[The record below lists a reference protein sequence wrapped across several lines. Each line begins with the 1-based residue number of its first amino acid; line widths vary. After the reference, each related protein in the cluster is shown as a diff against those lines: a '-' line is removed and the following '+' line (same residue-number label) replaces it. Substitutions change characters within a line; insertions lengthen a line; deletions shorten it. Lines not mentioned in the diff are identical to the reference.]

1 MGKEKGKSRIDIVLD
16 APYISLHGTSGTT
29 VEPTVLR
36 GHVSLY
42 LAEVTDIREVSLHF
56 RGKAK
61 IPLPTTES

>member
-1 MGKEKGKSRIDIVLD
+1 MGKEKEKSRIDIVLD
-16 APYISLHGTSGTT
+16 APYISLRGTSGT

-42 LAEVTDIREVSLHF
+42 LAEDTDIREVSLHF
-56 RGKAK
+56 RGKAR